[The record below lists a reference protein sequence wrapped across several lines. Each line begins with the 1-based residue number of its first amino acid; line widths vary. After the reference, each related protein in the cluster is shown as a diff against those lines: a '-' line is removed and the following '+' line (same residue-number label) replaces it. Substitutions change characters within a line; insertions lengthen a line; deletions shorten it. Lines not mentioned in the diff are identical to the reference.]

1 MCYYGRIKL
10 TLTRL
15 DHSEEANSA
24 AEYVTIRDKLI
35 TWSRKTENLFGCQ
48 TTSFFDCYGGDLDP
62 FLASFLQSRRS
73 SFWTTLTDG
82 WQGLVDNASCK
93 NSFLKAPAHEH
104 SADSH
109 TVTLNNV
116 KMYMITLHA

>member
-1 MCYYGRIKL
+1 MAVCYYGRIKL

-73 SFWTTLTDG
+73 SFSMDYPYRRLARVS
-82 WQGLVDNASCK
+82 LIM
-93 NSFLKAPAHEH
+93 LPARIL
-104 SADSH
+104 S
-109 TVTLNNV
+109 
-116 KMYMITLHA
+116 